1 MDNLIIAGKTYT
13 SRLLVGTG
21 KYKDFGETRVAIEA
35 SGAEIITVAIRRT
48 NIGQNSGE
56 PNLLDVLPPSQ
67 YTLLPN
73 TAGCY
78 TVEDAVRTL
87 RLARELLDG
96 HSLVKLEVLGDP
108 KTLYPNMVETIKAAE
123 ILIKE
128 NFQVMV
134 YTSDDPIIAK
144 QLEEMGCVAVM
155 PLASLI
161 GSGMGI
167 LNPWNLQIIIDNA
180 KIPVMVD
187 AGVGTASDATIAME
201 LGCDGVLM
209 NTAIAAARN
218 PVLMASAMRK
228 AVESGREAY
237 LAGRMAKKLYS
248 ASPSSPTEGVIAS
261 SDTATTK
268 TAPGKS
274 SDCPH

>member
-1 MDNLIIAGKTYT
+1 MDNLVIAGKTYN

-21 KYKDFGETRVAIEA
+21 KYKDFDETRAAVEM

-48 NIGQNSGE
+48 NIGQTAGE
-56 PNLLDVLPPSQ
+56 PNLLDVLPPSK

-78 TVEDAVRTL
+78 TVDDAVRTL

-108 KTLYPNMVETIKAAE
+108 KTLYPNMVETLKAAE

-128 NFQVMV
+128 DFQVMV

-144 QLEEMGCVAVM
+144 QLEDMGCVAVM

-180 KIPVMVD
+180 KIPVLVD

-209 NTAIAAARN
+209 NTAIAAANN

-228 AVESGREAY
+228 AVEAGREAY

-248 ASPSSPTEGVIAS
+248 ASPSSPKDGVIGRS
-261 SDTATTK
+261 NTAK
-268 TAPGKS
+268 
-274 SDCPH
+274 

>member
-1 MDNLIIAGKTYT
+1 MDNLTIAGKTYA

-21 KYKDFGETRVAIEA
+21 KYKDFDETRAAIEA

-48 NIGQNSGE
+48 NIGQNANE
-56 PNLLDVLPPSQ
+56 PSLLEVLPPSQ

-78 TVEDAVRTL
+78 SVEDAVRTL

-108 KTLYPNMVETIKAAE
+108 RTLYPNVVETLKAAE

-128 NFQVMV
+128 GFQVMV
-134 YTSDDPIIAK
+134 YTSDDPIMAK
-144 QLEEMGCVAVM
+144 QLEELGCVAIM

-180 KIPVMVD
+180 KVPVIVD
-187 AGVGTASDATIAME
+187 AGVGTASDAAIAME

-209 NTAIAAARN
+209 NTAIAAAKQ

-228 AVESGREAY
+228 AVEAGRDAY
-237 LAGRMAKKLYS
+237 RAGRMAKKHYS
-248 ASPSSPTEGVIAS
+248 ASPSSPVEGVIARADS
-261 SDTATTK
+261 IALQAS
-268 TAPGKS
+268 GK
-274 SDCPH
+274 PV

>member
-1 MDNLIIAGKTYT
+1 MDNLVIAGKTYT

-21 KYKDFGETRVAIEA
+21 KYKDFNETRAAVEA

-48 NIGQNSGE
+48 NIGQNAGE

-78 TVEDAVRTL
+78 TLDDAVRTL

-108 KTLYPNMVETIKAAE
+108 KTLYPNMVETLKAAE

-128 NFQVMV
+128 DFQVMV

-144 QLEEMGCVAVM
+144 QLEDMGCVAVM

-180 KIPVMVD
+180 KIPVLVD

-209 NTAIAAARN
+209 NTAIAAAQH

-228 AVESGREAY
+228 AVEAGREAY

-248 ASPSSPTEGVIAS
+248 ASPSSPTEGVIAR
-261 SDTATTK
+261 TEK
-268 TAPGKS
+268 APGKPAGGKS
-274 SDCPH
+274 Q

>member
-1 MDNLIIAGKTYT
+1 MNNLTIAGKTYA

-21 KYKDFGETRVAIEA
+21 KYKDFAETRAAVEA

-48 NIGQNSGE
+48 NIGQNANE
-56 PNLLDVLPPSQ
+56 PSLLEVLPPMQ
-67 YTLLPN
+67 YTILPN

-108 KTLYPNMVETIKAAE
+108 KTLYPNVVETIKAAE

-128 NFQVMV
+128 GFQVMV

-144 QLEEMGCVAVM
+144 QLEEMGCVAIM

-167 LNPWNLQIIIDNA
+167 LNPWNLQIIIENA
-180 KIPVMVD
+180 KVPVLVD
-187 AGVGTASDATIAME
+187 AGVGTASDAVIAME

-209 NTAIAAARN
+209 NTAIAAAKQ

-228 AVESGREAY
+228 AVEAGREAY
-237 LAGRMAKKLYS
+237 LAGRMAKKFYS
-248 ASPSSPTEGVIAS
+248 ASPSSPIEGVIARAGIPTS
-261 SDTATTK
+261 QK
-268 TAPGKS
+268 TI
-274 SDCPH
+274 

>member
-21 KYKDFGETRVAIEA
+21 KYKDFTETRAAIEA
-35 SGAEIITVAIRRT
+35 SGAEIVTVAIRRT
-48 NIGQNSGE
+48 NIGQHADE
-56 PNLLDVLPPSQ
+56 PNLLDSVPPSK

-78 TVEDAVRTL
+78 TVDDAVRTL

-96 HSLVKLEVLGDP
+96 HTLVKLEVLGDP
-108 KTLYPNMVETIKAAE
+108 KTLYPNIVETITAAE
-123 ILIKE
+123 ILVKE
-128 NFQVMV
+128 GFDVMV
-134 YTSDDPIIAK
+134 YTSDDPIAAR
-144 QLEEMGCVAVM
+144 QLEEIGCVAIM

-180 KIPVMVD
+180 KVPVLVD
-187 AGVGTASDATIAME
+187 AGVGTASDAAIALE

-228 AVESGREAY
+228 AVEAGREAY
-237 LAGRMAKKLYS
+237 LAGRMAKKMYT
-248 ASPSSPTEGVIAS
+248 ASPSSPVDGVIAS
-261 SDTATTK
+261 AQ
-268 TAPGKS
+268 PQ
-274 SDCPH
+274 

>member
-1 MDNLIIAGKTYT
+1 MDNLVIAGKTYS

-21 KYKDFGETRVAIEA
+21 KYKDFNETRAAVEA

-48 NIGQNSGE
+48 NIGQNANE
-56 PNLLDVLPPSQ
+56 PNLLDSLPPSK

-78 TVEDAVRTL
+78 TVDDAVRTL

-108 KTLYPNMVETIKAAE
+108 KTLYPNVVETLKAAE

-128 NFQVMV
+128 GFQVMV
-134 YTSDDPIIAK
+134 YTSDDPIMAK

-180 KIPVMVD
+180 KIPVLVD

-209 NTAIAAARN
+209 NTAIAAAQN

-228 AVESGREAY
+228 AVEAGREAY

-248 ASPSSPTEGVIAS
+248 ASPSSPAEGVIA
-261 SDTATTK
+261 K
-268 TAPGKS
+268 TEKKPASGKS
-274 SDCPH
+274 

>member
-1 MDNLIIAGKTYT
+1 MKDKLTIAGKGYS

-21 KYKDFGETRVAIEA
+21 KYKDFAETKAAVEA
-35 SGAEIITVAIRRT
+35 SGTEIITIAIRRS
-48 NIGQNSGE
+48 NIGQNPGE
-56 PNLLDVLPPSQ
+56 PSLLEILPPSK

-78 TVEDAVRTL
+78 SAEDAVRTL

-108 KTLYPNMVETIKAAE
+108 QSLYPNVIETIAAAKTLVTE
-123 ILIKE
+123 G
-128 NFQVMV
+128 FQVMV

-144 QLEEMGCVAVM
+144 QLEDIGCVAIM

-167 LNPWNLQIIIDNA
+167 LNPWNLQLIMERVQV
-180 KIPVMVD
+180 PVIVD
-187 AGVGTASDATIAME
+187 AGVGTASDAAIAME

-209 NTAIAAARN
+209 NTAIAGAQQ
-218 PVLMASAMRK
+218 PVLMAAAMK
-228 AVESGREAY
+228 LAVEAGRSAF
-237 LAGRMAKKLYS
+237 LAGRMAKKYYS
-248 ASPSSPTEGVIAS
+248 ASPSSPTSGIIGS
-261 SDTATTK
+261 THK
-268 TAPGKS
+268 
-274 SDCPH
+274 

>member
-1 MDNLIIAGKTYT
+1 MDKLIIAGKAYS

-21 KYKDFGETRVAIEA
+21 KYTDFTETRLAIEA

-48 NIGQNSGE
+48 NIGQHANE
-56 PNLLDVLPPSQ
+56 PSLLEAVPPSQ

-108 KTLYPNMVETIKAAE
+108 KTLFPNMVETIKATE
-123 ILIKE
+123 ILVKE
-128 NFQVMV
+128 DFQVMV
-134 YTSDDPIIAK
+134 YTSDDPIIAR
-144 QLEEMGCVAVM
+144 QLEEAGCVAVM

-167 LNPWNLQIIIDNA
+167 LNPWNLQIIIENA
-180 KIPVMVD
+180 KIPVLVD
-187 AGVGTASDATIAME
+187 AGVGTASDAAIAME

-209 NTAIAAARN
+209 NTAIAAAQN
-218 PVLMASAMRK
+218 PVLMAAAMRK
-228 AVESGREAY
+228 AVEAGREAY
-237 LAGRMAKKLYS
+237 LAGRMAKKLYN
-248 ASPSSPTEGVIAS
+248 ASPSSPVNGVIAS
-261 SDTATTK
+261 SKIQA
-268 TAPGKS
+268 AGGKG
-274 SDCPH
+274 